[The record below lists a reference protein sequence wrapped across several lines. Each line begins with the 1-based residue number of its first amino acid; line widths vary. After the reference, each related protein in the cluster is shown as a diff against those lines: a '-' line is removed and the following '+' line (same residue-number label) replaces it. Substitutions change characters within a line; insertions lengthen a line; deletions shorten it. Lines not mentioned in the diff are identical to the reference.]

1 MAISDLYSSGKH
13 KQEIGHFANVVKIA
27 KADGEIT
34 DNEKALLIRAG
45 KNLHISL
52 EEFTVILNDPDKFPI
67 NAPVSYDDRI
77 ERLYRLARMILVDGE
92 AKLTEVQLMRKIAVG
107 LHFSNDNAEKICDEA
122 IHLVLN
128 ENDLEDFTKAIKIV
142 NKA

>member
-142 NKA
+142 NKV